1 VQCEVDPS
9 LRERTKAKMKQML
22 LSFLLATPA
31 YGRSAGLLSV
41 RSGGSSMAAA
51 MQEPLGTEENSG
63 MTFETIGFYVCA
75 VLLLIVLCAFGA
87 VGKKSTPALPETRE
101 ALDERKKVLAAQF
114 AELKQIEG
122 DIKETS
128 PEEEPLLAAPS
139 EPMDYDKMMKTFAQQ
154 VSDSMNEKMKNE
166 GAVKEIMEN
175 RMQGFQ
181 GKAKTFMLNEMNTTA
196 GDLMK
201 AVDAEEALLLLEWN
215 EAVEANFPPASV
227 VIAGLL
233 SPTMLTFALIN
244 HILQGLLLYLPV
256 VCLCIAAIIID
267 EGVPCPGVP
276 TIFVWL
282 YVHLALAVILFIGH
296 FVQMIRIISGK
307 SALNRK
313 AAQVGAKLKEIESH
327 QEHGISDL
335 RELFV
340 GNSVLVQ
347 QALLVEDFVRKSIF
361 QNIIGFC
368 TLIWVLCTV
377 WTFVVVIGWT
387 FIPGV
392 AAFHAS
398 AQATAGDAFCG
409 TWMTIF
415 TARLVSIM
423 GLLFLLVNII
433 TVIRWIMDLMIHSAS
448 FEKNLLKQAKHV
460 DDNAGGVPV
469 CQILAKAIVL
479 RGSSDTIYAEL
490 NVCANENIH
499 LRRNKQRVE
508 GELKELE
515 SRIEHFTN
523 KKEKLE
529 SRASKNDGDT
539 GFGGIIKNLECPHAS
554 SEWKDRGI
562 AAVQAA
568 EARALPAAEEEAKDL
583 NKFVERIQ
591 EAVDSIMN
599 SDEFKQAQQ
608 QAAEAAELA
617 EKKARELAE
626 KAQEAAVAAAEA
638 AQEAGQQAMKAAED
652 AYNDPEVQK
661 KIAEAKA
668 KGQEYVEKG
677 VEKGKEMAKEGQKMA
692 EDAYNDPEVQ
702 KKIAEAKAKGQEI
715 AEKGIEKG
723 KEVAEK
729 VKTEAEKVDVEEL
742 KKQGAEAAG
751 QASKAASEAAE
762 SAKKGSKKK

>member
-1 VQCEVDPS
+1 
-9 LRERTKAKMKQML
+9 MKQAL
-22 LSFLLATPA
+22 LNFLLATPA
-31 YGRSAGLLSV
+31 FGRSAGLLSV
-41 RSGGSSMAAA
+41 RSDESSMAGV

-63 MTFETIGFYVCA
+63 LTFETIGFYVCA

-87 VGKKSTPALPETRE
+87 VGKKSSPPPPGNRE

-122 DIKETS
+122 DIKEAS
-128 PEEEPLLAAPS
+128 PEEEPLIAAPS

-154 VSDSMNEKMKNE
+154 VSDKMNEKMKNE
-166 GAVKEIMEN
+166 GAVKKIMED
-175 RMQGFQ
+175 RMQNFQ

-282 YVHLALAVILFIGH
+282 YVHMFLAVVLFIGH

-313 AAQVGAKLKEIESH
+313 AEQVGAKLKEIESH

-347 QALLVEDFVRKSIF
+347 QALLVEDYVRKSIF
-361 QNIIGFC
+361 QNIIGFF

-377 WTFVVVIGWT
+377 WTFIVVIGWT

-460 DDNAGGVPV
+460 DDGAGGVPV

-499 LRRNKQRVE
+499 LRRQKQRVE
-508 GELKELE
+508 AELNELDT
-515 SRIEHFTN
+515 RIQHFTN
-523 KKEKLE
+523 KQETLQAK
-529 SRASKNDGDT
+529 ATKNDGDT
-539 GFGGIIKNLECPHAS
+539 GFGGIIKNLECPHSS

-562 AAVQAA
+562 AAVHAA
-568 EARALPAAEEEAKDL
+568 EARALPPAEEEAKDL

-608 QAAEAAELA
+608 QAAEAAEAA
-617 EKKARELAE
+617 EKKAMELAE
-626 KAQEAAVAAAEA
+626 KAQEVAAAAAQQAQEA
-638 AQEAGQQAMKAAED
+638 AQKAMKAAED
-652 AYNDPEVQK
+652 LANDPEVQK
-661 KIAEAKA
+661 AIADAKA
-668 KGQEYVEKG
+668 RAQEAVEKG
-677 VEKGKEMAKEGQKMA
+677 VEKGKELAKEGQKMA
-692 EDAYNDPEVQ
+692 EDVYNDPEVQ
-702 KKIAEAKAKGQEI
+702 KAIAEAQAKGKEI
-715 AEKGIEKG
+715 VDKGVEKGKEVVEKG

-742 KKQGAEAAG
+742 KKQGSEAADK
-751 QASKAASEAAE
+751 ASKAASEAAE
-762 SAKKGSKKK
+762 SAKKASKKK

>member
-1 VQCEVDPS
+1 
-9 LRERTKAKMKQML
+9 MKQIL
-22 LSFLLATPA
+22 LNLVLATPA
-31 YGRSAGLLSV
+31 FGRGLLSV
-41 RSGGSSMAAA
+41 RSGETSMVAA

-87 VGKKSTPALPETRE
+87 VGKKSTPPLPETRE
-101 ALDERKKVLAAQF
+101 ALEERKKVLATQF

-128 PEEEPLLAAPS
+128 PEEEPLLSQPS

-154 VSDSMNEKMKNE
+154 VSDKMNEKMKSE
-166 GAVKEIMEN
+166 GAVKKIVED
-175 RMQGFQ
+175 RMQNFQ

-276 TIFVWL
+276 TIFIWL
-282 YVHLALAVILFIGH
+282 YVHMGLAVILFIGH
-296 FVQMIRIISGK
+296 FVQMMRIISGK
-307 SALNRK
+307 RALNRK
-313 AAQVGAKLKEIESH
+313 AEQVGSKLKEIEGH
-327 QEHGISDL
+327 QEHGISDV

-347 QALLVEDFVRKSIF
+347 QALLVEDYVRKSIF
-361 QNIIGFC
+361 QNIIGFF

-377 WTFVVVIGWT
+377 WTFIVVIGWT

-460 DDNAGGVPV
+460 DDGAGGVPV

-479 RGSSDTIYAEL
+479 RGSTDTIYAEL

-499 LRRNKQRVE
+499 LRRQKQRVE
-508 GELKELE
+508 AELNELDT
-515 SRIEHFTN
+515 RIQHFTN
-523 KKEKLE
+523 KMETLTEK
-529 SRASKNDGDT
+529 ATKVNGDT
-539 GFGGIIKNLECPHAS
+539 GFGGIIKNLECKDS
-554 SEWKDRGI
+554 SSAWKDRGI
-562 AAVQAA
+562 AAVEAA
-568 EARALPAAEEEAKDL
+568 ELRALPAAEEEAKDL
-583 NKFVERIQ
+583 DKFVKRIQ
-591 EAVDSIMN
+591 ETVDTIMN
-599 SDEFKQAQQ
+599 SDEFKEAQEKAKEVAI
-608 QAAEAAELA
+608 AAEAKAEELA
-617 EKKARELAE
+617 LAAQAKAMEL
-626 KAQEAAVAAAEA
+626 AEA
-638 AQEAGQQAMKAAED
+638 AQVKMLELKKAAEEFANDPEVQKAIAD
-652 AYNDPEVQK
+652 AKARVQEGVEQGMEKGKQLAKDGQKMAEDVYNDPEVQK
-661 KIAEAKA
+661 AIADAQAKA
-668 KGQEYVEKG
+668 KEL
-677 VEKGKEMAKEGQKMA
+677 
-692 EDAYNDPEVQ
+692 
-702 KKIAEAKAKGQEI
+702 

-729 VKTEAEKVDVEEL
+729 GKEVAEQVKKE
-742 KKQGAEAAG
+742 GGEAAE

-762 SAKKGSKKK
+762 SAKKASKKK

>member
-1 VQCEVDPS
+1 
-9 LRERTKAKMKQML
+9 MKQML
-22 LSFLLATPA
+22 QNFVLVVPA
-31 YGRSAGLLSV
+31 FGHSAGLLSM
-41 RSGGSSMAAA
+41 RSGASSMVV
-51 MQEPLGTEENSG
+51 QEPLGTEENSG
-63 MTFETIGFYVCA
+63 LTYETIGFYVCA
-75 VLLLIVLCAFGA
+75 VLLLIVLCSFGA
-87 VGKKSTPALPETRE
+87 VGKTSTPPPPETRE
-101 ALDERKKVLAAQF
+101 ALDERKQKLAEQF

-122 DIKETS
+122 EIKES
-128 PEEEPLLAAPS
+128 APEEEPLIAQPS

-154 VSDSMNEKMKNE
+154 VSDKMNEKMKNE
-166 GAVKEIMEN
+166 GAVRKIMED
-175 RMQGFQ
+175 RMQNFQ

-201 AVDAEEALLLLEWN
+201 AVDQEEALLLLEWN

-267 EGVPCPGVP
+267 EGIPCPGVP

-282 YVHLALAVILFIGH
+282 YVHLALAVVLFIGH

-313 AAQVGAKLKEIESH
+313 AEQVGSKLKEIESH

-340 GNSVLVQ
+340 GNSVLIQ
-347 QALLVEDFVRKSIF
+347 QALLVEDYVRKSIF
-361 QNIIGFC
+361 QHVIGFF
-368 TLIWVLCTV
+368 TLVWILCTV

-433 TVIRWIMDLMIHSAS
+433 TVIRWVMDLMIHSAS

-460 DDNAGGVPV
+460 DDGAGGVPV

-490 NVCANENIH
+490 NVCANENIY
-499 LRRNKQRVE
+499 LRRQKQRVE
-508 GELKELE
+508 GELSELE
-515 SRIEHFTN
+515 SRIEHFSS
-523 KKEKLE
+523 KMDQLQK
-529 SRASKNDGDT
+529 RADKQSGDT
-539 GFGGIIKNLECPHAS
+539 GFGGIIKNLECPQSS

-568 EARALPAAEEEAKDL
+568 EARALPPAEEEAKDL
-583 NKFVERIQ
+583 NKFVERVQ
-591 EAVDSIMN
+591 EAVDAIMN

-608 QAAEAAELA
+608 QAQEAAEAAE
-617 EKKARELAE
+617 KKAMEVAAQ
-626 KAQEAAVAAAEA
+626 AQEAAMEVAAQ
-638 AQEAGQQAMKAAED
+638 AQEAAIAAAKAAED
-652 AYNDPEVQK
+652 AYNDPEVQRQ
-661 KIAEAKA
+661 IAEAKA

-677 VEKGKEMAKEGQKMA
+677 VEKGKELAKEGQKIA
-692 EDAYNDPEVQ
+692 EDAV
-702 KKIAEAKAKGQEI
+702 
-715 AEKGIEKG
+715 EKG
-723 KEVAEK
+723 KEVVEK
-729 VKTEAEKVDVEEL
+729 VKTEVEKVDVEEL
-742 KKQGAEAAG
+742 KKQGVEAAE
-751 QASKAASEAAE
+751 QASKVASDAAE
-762 SAKKGSKKK
+762 NAKKASQKK

>member
-1 VQCEVDPS
+1 
-9 LRERTKAKMKQML
+9 L
-22 LSFLLATPA
+22 
-31 YGRSAGLLSV
+31 
-41 RSGGSSMAAA
+41 
-51 MQEPLGTEENSG
+51 
-63 MTFETIGFYVCA
+63 TFETIGFYVCA
-75 VLLLIVLCAFGA
+75 VLLIIVLCAFGA
-87 VGKKSTPALPETRE
+87 VGGKKTPPPPDTRE

-122 DIKETS
+122 DIKEAA
-128 PEEEPLLAAPS
+128 PEEEPLIAAPS

-154 VSDSMNEKMKNE
+154 VSDKMNEKMKSE
-166 GAVKEIMEN
+166 GAVKKIMED
-175 RMQGFQ
+175 RMQNFQ

-276 TIFVWL
+276 TIFAWL
-282 YVHLALAVILFIGH
+282 YVHLFLAVVLFIGH

-313 AAQVGAKLKEIESH
+313 AEQVGSKLKEIESH

-347 QALLVEDFVRKSIF
+347 QALLVEDYVRKSVF
-361 QNIIGFC
+361 QNVIGFF

-460 DDNAGGVPV
+460 DDGAGGVPV

-479 RGSSDTIYAEL
+479 RGSTDTIYAEL

-499 LRRNKQRVE
+499 LRRQKQRIE
-508 GELKELE
+508 GELNELDT
-515 SRIEHFTN
+515 RIQHFTN
-523 KKEKLE
+523 KQETLTAK
-529 SRASKNDGDT
+529 ASKQDGDT
-539 GFGGIIKNLECPHAS
+539 GFGGIIKNLECPHS
-554 SEWKDRGI
+554 SSAWKDRGI
-562 AAVQAA
+562 AAVEAA
-568 EARALPAAEEEAKDL
+568 ELRALPPAEEEAKDL

-599 SDEFKQAQQ
+599 SDEFKQAQEQ
-608 QAAEAAELA
+608 AAAAAEAA

-626 KAQEAAVAAAEA
+626 QARELAEQAAAAAQEAAAHA
-638 AQEAGQQAMKAAED
+638 AQVMQE

-661 KIAEAKA
+661 KIKEAM
-668 KGQEYVEKG
+668 EKG
-677 VEKGKEMAKEGQKMA
+677 EAYVVQGVDLTKQMAKDGQQLV
-692 EDAYNDPEVQ
+692 EDTYNDPEVQ

-715 AEKGIEKG
+715 ADKGIEKG
-723 KEVAEK
+723 KEVVEK

-742 KKQGAEAAG
+742 KKQGSEAAE

-762 SAKKGSKKK
+762 TAKKASKKK